1 MRINAI
7 CNTSYPTKLNTF
19 GSYRREVTKRKLFKE
34 ALSHRN
40 DTSFFRDNRLWTNL
54 TGLLENKFKN
64 AQKVNVYS
72 YGCSEG
78 SEAYTFVMSILAK
91 LEDKKEKYLPVIAK
105 DFDPHVID
113 LAKKRGQYFLTNTEI
128 ATINENARSF
138 YNRFFQE
145 ICPNFAYV
153 SDELYDNVR
162 FSVADINKDYKN
174 IEPENSVVFV
184 RNFWPYLKDDNAR
197 IGLLNKL
204 YNQLAP
210 GSLMI
215 IGLFDRVGTDY
226 AINEMIEKV
235 GFRPTSV
242 EYVYE
247 KIEVDKVK

>member
-1 MRINAI
+1 MSTKKFSLLLCGVISISLI
-7 CNTSYPTKLNTF
+7 C
-19 GSYRREVTKRKLFKE
+19 
-34 ALSHRN
+34 
-40 DTSFFRDNRLWTNL
+40 
-54 TGLLENKFKN
+54 TG
-64 AQKVNVYS
+64 
-72 YGCSEG
+72 C
-78 SEAYTFVMSILAK
+78 
-91 LEDKKEKYLPVIAK
+91 
-105 DFDPHVID
+105 
-113 LAKKRGQYFLTNTEI
+113 
-128 ATINENARSF
+128 
-138 YNRFFQE
+138 
-145 ICPNFAYV
+145 
-153 SDELYDNVR
+153 
-162 FSVADINKDYKN
+162 FSKKN

-215 IGLFDRVGTDY
+215 IGNFDRVGTDY